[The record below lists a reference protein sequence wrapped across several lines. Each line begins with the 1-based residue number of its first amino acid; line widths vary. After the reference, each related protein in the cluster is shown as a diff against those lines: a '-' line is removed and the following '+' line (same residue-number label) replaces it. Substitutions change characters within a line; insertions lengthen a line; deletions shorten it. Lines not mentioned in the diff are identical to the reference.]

1 MGVGGHRPSASPPA
15 GSPVALSSA
24 SALVVTHVL
33 LSSEGVTKL
42 TNKATLWYVPLSL
55 EDVDRVLEVPPV
67 VVRSPSH
74 SPPGGGLGPCDRGRL
89 VRQGGILGEQ
99 WRAESLSGVPQ
110 YRCDSS
116 SG

>member
-24 SALVVTHVL
+24 SALVIMHVL

-74 SPPGGGLGPCDRGRL
+74 SPPGGGLVTL
-89 VRQGGILGEQ
+89 
-99 WRAESLSGVPQ
+99 
-110 YRCDSS
+110 
-116 SG
+116 